1 MRSRRRRNSHADL
14 MRSQG
19 KRASAA
25 IALRLGGWSA
35 AAVGIRRHHR
45 SGGSGGVWH
54 GMVRQR
60 YRYDASNQR
69 LIKQTLD
76 ASPGLGEPSER
87 VHLYVYPG
95 RFERSGVITD
105 GEGTGL
111 TGFVGSVVLGSETQY
126 MVGGARAVWKTADS
140 VGPHFAPERRLTYV
154 VKDVIQS
161 TSAVVDLI
169 SGELLELTTF
179 YPNGARETHRTQDG
193 ASVQLELSGFTGKE
207 ADEEVGVVYFG
218 ERYLI
223 PRIGRWASP
232 DPLAIHAAGGG
243 EVLNAYHYV
252 SGNLLQARD
261 PIGLESEDRTSDS
274 GGTAA
279 PIEVNTAPEG
289 IRYGQE
295 FVLIPGEVPEG
306 AERIAKHTYLAP
318 QSTLE
323 SLKERG
329 ANSYV
334 YNPDA
339 KLSLE
344 TARRVEAEH
353 GPSGLRDLANLMAT
367 MQGLVTNTPESLPGV
382 RGIRGGETPH
392 GSDTDGAYLAV
403 IAAQVATAVGPPSIA
418 KLARVAAKAAKAVA
432 AAARRGAG
440 AVLEGT
446 PQSVGAMR
454 RLIFDTE
461 VSAQRHVPGVART
474 GASPGPIN
482 GQDALDSS
490 VPIGS
495 NTSRRVGID

>member
-1 MRSRRRRNSHADL
+1 MLPGHPSHEPTLRLHELPLSDRSKRWDPITYGDREL
-14 MRSQG
+14 QG
-19 KRASAA
+19 VQSSFQGVLAARCYVTPRAS
-25 IALRLGGWSA
+25 
-35 AAVGIRRHHR
+35 
-45 SGGSGGVWH
+45 
-54 GMVRQR
+54 
-60 YRYDASNQR
+60 
-69 LIKQTLD
+69 
-76 ASPGLGEPSER
+76 
-87 VHLYVYPG
+87 
-95 RFERSGVITD
+95 
-105 GEGTGL
+105 
-111 TGFVGSVVLGSETQY
+111 
-126 MVGGARAVWKTADS
+126 RAC
-140 VGPHFAPERRLTYV
+140 F
-154 VKDVIQS
+154 
-161 TSAVVDLI
+161 
-169 SGELLELTTF
+169 
-179 YPNGARETHRTQDG
+179 NDG

-495 NTSRRVGID
+495 NTSRRVGIDYHTGDFVVFDEHAPGRFHGHVRSWGELTQRMQSTLRRSGMAGRRGRIITGND